1 MAFSSLLS
9 DSDFNNSLIDHGAY
23 QNGYHL
29 VKHPH
34 LKTWGLRNQAGQV
47 AFWDHA
53 GRPFDTLSAVD
64 AWLLI
69 RRQEA
74 TDMARIPTAAPTSAR
89 RRRAFDRAFV
99 TGGAK

>member
-1 MAFSSLLS
+1 
-9 DSDFNNSLIDHGAY
+9 
-23 QNGYHL
+23 
-29 VKHPH
+29 
-34 LKTWGLRNQAGQV
+34 V

-69 RRQEA
+69 RRQ
-74 TDMARIPTAAPTSAR
+74 DRPTTASLGIAPTSAR